1 MSNELTLDFF
11 ISKSSYTDP
20 VDVKKLKFIFS
31 ALQGYTSAR
40 GIQIHDLKIL
50 EVGCGRGGIAV
61 PVASLGCDVTAFDI
75 DSDAIQYLKRHAASH
90 DIQNLELRIDSAY
103 TFSDTRIY
111 DVVIA
116 SEVFSYFLEPSKM
129 IENIKKGMKEGS
141 YLILTTPNGFGPW
154 QLKNRIDP
162 RIQLKK
168 SNLLRRL
175 FGKQTHKKGDGKYHC
190 RYYTLKELLKFF
202 SGFSFELVMQGNS
215 NSILSIFQ
223 AVRRSPFWGSL
234 DTRLADKC
242 PRWLV
247 SGWYF
252 VFELHPELFC

>member
-1 MSNELTLDFF
+1 MGNELSLSVF
-11 ISKSSYTDP
+11 ISKSPYTDP
-20 VDVKKLKFIFS
+20 VDLKKLKFIYA

-40 GIQIHDLKIL
+40 GVQIDDLKIL

-75 DSDAIQYLKRHAASH
+75 NPDAIRYLKHQAELH
-90 DIQNLELRIDSAY
+90 EIQNLTLINDDGNTYSAG
-103 TFSDTRIY
+103 RIY

-116 SEVFSYFLEPSKM
+116 SEVFSFFLEPSKM
-129 IENIKKGMKEGS
+129 IENIKKGMKNGS

-154 QLKNRIDP
+154 QMKNRIDP

-168 SNLLRRL
+168 WNLLRHL
-175 FGKQTHKKGDGKYHC
+175 FGKQAHKKGDGTYYC
-190 RYYTLKELLKFF
+190 RYYTQQELLKIL
-202 SGFSFELVMQGNS
+202 SGFSFKLVMQRNS
-215 NSILSIFQ
+215 DSILSIFH

-234 DTRLADKC
+234 DTRLADKV

-247 SGWYF
+247 NGWYF
-252 VFELHPELFC
+252 VFELHKMN